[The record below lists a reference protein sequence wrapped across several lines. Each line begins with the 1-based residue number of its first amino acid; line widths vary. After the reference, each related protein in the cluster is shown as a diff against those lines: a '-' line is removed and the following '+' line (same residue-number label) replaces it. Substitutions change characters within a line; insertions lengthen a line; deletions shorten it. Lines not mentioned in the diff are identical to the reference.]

1 MEAWEHISIGSF
13 EAEAP
18 RTTFFVV
25 LLAGAGLGASLLPWK
40 LSALIDCLFWSQV
53 EAYTIKP
60 PGKPLKTIAR
70 NGWEL
75 AVALSCYRASGISS
89 RSRERNDFVPF

>member
-18 RTTFFVV
+18 RTHFLWCS
-25 LLAGAGLGASLLPWK
+25 LLAQVSARPSTLEISPDRLLV
-40 LSALIDCLFWSQV
+40 LVSGF

-60 PGKPLKTIAR
+60 PGKSWKTIAR
-70 NGWEL
+70 SGWGTGCS
-75 AVALSCYRASGISS
+75 AISLPIIPS
-89 RSRERNDFVPF
+89 T

>member
-13 EAEAP
+13 EAEAR

-60 PGKPLKTIAR
+60 PGKSLKTIAR
-70 NGWEL
+70 NGWGTGCSAL
-75 AVALSCYRASGISS
+75 ALPRVWHIIALARA
-89 RSRERNDFVPF
+89 